1 MRPEQKKDFNE
12 RAGTNKTS
20 GPTNMPPPEKKG
32 KGFTDVLKKVGFKVW
47 LAVMIIG
54 GTLAFI
60 VALFLL

>member
-1 MRPEQKKDFNE
+1 MRPEQRKDFNE
-12 RAGTNKTS
+12 KTGTDKTS
-20 GPTNMPPPEKKG
+20 DSSNVPPPEKEG
-32 KGFTDVLKKVGFKVW
+32 KGFTGVLKKAGFKVW

>member
-1 MRPEQKKDFNE
+1 MGPEENNHSENKATQGNSQKPLRSNTPE
-12 RAGTNKTS
+12 S
-20 GPTNMPPPEKKG
+20 EKKG
-32 KGFTDVLKKVGFKVW
+32 FGGMLKKIGFKVW